1 MVVKKSVKSAKSS
14 KSRAVN
20 TENIK
25 HEKNPKKVLLVA
37 QEIQFAKVLAG
48 NDPNLRAR
56 GVKRLHKWL
65 RARSQNE
72 CDLKKDDFARLWKGL
87 YYCMWMADKPLFQ
100 EELAETI
107 SSLVHC
113 FGHSSPATQ
122 FMAGFFRM
130 MAQEWIGIDQHRF
143 DKFLMLVR
151 RFLRQCLV
159 FVQQKEWDLEIA
171 EQVSLAFQSTVLP
184 NHAVKADIPP
194 PSGLVMHFSD
204 IFLEELAKV
213 SKGDIDEKIFLCFL
227 TPFTL
232 HLVTVKDAR
241 LRRHIQD
248 SVFYRLI
255 NQTPVALE
263 HEEKFAAW
271 SQMGFP
277 GGSIDVMQRVEDDEE
292 DAENGDEEEEGD
304 NEFSDD
310 ENTENGDNEET
321 HDDAGNDEQSDF
333 DDEDDELIQNAVN
346 GQDVLDPRAGGV
358 DVELPLLNFK
368 PESIINHLK
377 EHQFKK
383 YTNSKSR
390 KRLTNLIKAFEKIAE
405 SKYPFPIPKVPAAGK
420 GNLRRLRSKASEDLY
435 KYERQLYEDDES
447 EEEDDDDALS
457 DNEDDEDDP
466 HGDESDEDD
475 IHSDGIE
482 EEEDPSEDVE
492 QNGSSDEDIKTIKNK
507 KPSKKALKDFNSK
520 KQPTKTSNSQIL
532 TKGISEG
539 GGVQSPVQIPKK
551 VSKKGQNDLKRKK
564 PAVPNKAPNSSILNE
579 EDHENEDSV
588 QSEKPPPKKLQK
600 LQKLQ
605 KASPKVS
612 PKKQRLSGLKSSA
625 QTKLTNGKSSEKSE
639 EDIEVE
645 KLSQIQIT
653 PSDSAAE
660 RVLPDTKAKSSEGT
674 ESGTHALLQH
684 LAPHLVGSKKL
695 KRRASCDAA
704 LQTTPVIK
712 GAKTDSISSP
722 KSEGKKSK
730 RKSLGW
736 DEPLQ
741 EGEYEIVIPRE
752 KIVAQKKRLSDANNI
767 TLSPSTAKLDLKN
780 PFSTPVSGKKLRT
793 PGSSSKKV
801 NFIPERNMAQSE
813 SEYFRTLRANPE
825 IPYDAN
831 KEPSRGVLK
840 PSPYSSPVN
849 PFYKRKLKI

>member
-277 GGSIDVMQRVEDDEE
+277 GGSIDVMQRVED
-292 DAENGDEEEEGD
+292 
-304 NEFSDD
+304 
-310 ENTENGDNEET
+310 
-321 HDDAGNDEQSDF
+321 GNDEQSDF

-457 DNEDDEDDP
+457 DNEDDED
-466 HGDESDEDD
+466 
-475 IHSDGIE
+475 
-482 EEEDPSEDVE
+482 
-492 QNGSSDEDIKTIKNK
+492 
-507 KPSKKALKDFNSK
+507 
-520 KQPTKTSNSQIL
+520 
-532 TKGISEG
+532 
-539 GGVQSPVQIPKK
+539 
-551 VSKKGQNDLKRKK
+551 
-564 PAVPNKAPNSSILNE
+564 KAPNSSILNE

-625 QTKLTNGKSSEKSE
+625 QTKLTNGKSSGKSE